1 MNSAKPWRQRGEL
14 DTEIHENLPTFME
27 IGRLLAGKRAGL
39 LKGFANGKCREDST
53 HAGKGLHGAFV
64 THPDVFRPGR
74 QLRLREGVELRRK
87 AICSDKRL
95 SSMDDQLA
103 RLYKAAR
110 AAATNASALETEQKS
125 WLSSRDRC
133 TNTAC
138 LKKTY
143 ADRIAALSGPSTAPA
158 FGSFTGTYKMQNG
171 EALIQQTGERIKF
184 SINATYRQNTGE
196 ITGEVPLMGNS
207 AKYVDQ
213 DADCILLSSSRPASS
228 TSRRTEPAGW
238 VSTCQAPEATSAR
251 ARTRPN
257 SKNDPR
263 CLLTGSR
270 AALRGRRCCS
280 RAGQIRNI
288 AW

>member
-1 MNSAKPWRQRGEL
+1 MANAGRIRLMRARGCTALLSLILMSSAQAASFDCAK
-14 DTEIHENLPTFME
+14 
-27 IGRLLAGKRAGL
+27 A
-39 LKGFANGKCREDST
+39 SS
-53 HAGKGLHGAFV
+53 FV
-64 THPDVFRPGR
+64 
-74 QLRLREGVELRRK
+74 EK

-171 EALIQQTGERIKF
+171 EAPIQQTGERIKF

-207 AKYVDQ
+207 AKFQ
-213 DADCILLSSSRPASS
+213 DADCILSFKFA
-228 TSRRTEPAGW
+228 AGKLDI
-238 VSTCQAPEATSAR
+238 T
-251 ARTRPN
+251 
-257 SKNDPR
+257 
-263 CLLTGSR
+263 
-270 AALRGRRCCS
+270 
-280 RAGQIRNI
+280 
-288 AW
+288 

>member
-1 MNSAKPWRQRGEL
+1 MRARGCTALLSLILMSSAQAASFDCAK
-14 DTEIHENLPTFME
+14 
-27 IGRLLAGKRAGL
+27 A
-39 LKGFANGKCREDST
+39 SS
-53 HAGKGLHGAFV
+53 FV
-64 THPDVFRPGR
+64 
-74 QLRLREGVELRRK
+74 EK

-184 SINATYRQNTGE
+184 SINATYRQNTRE
-196 ITGEVPLMGNS
+196 ITGEGS
-207 AKYVDQ
+207 ADGQQRQICRSGCGLHLVVQ
-213 DADCILLSSSRPASS
+213 
-228 TSRRTEPAGW
+228 
-238 VSTCQAPEATSAR
+238 V
-251 ARTRPN
+251 
-257 SKNDPR
+257 
-263 CLLTGSR
+263 
-270 AALRGRRCCS
+270 RGRQARHH
-280 RAGQIRNI
+280 AGRNLRDGSQRVRRRKLQAHERGGAQIRRMI
-288 AW
+288 LAAY

>member
-1 MNSAKPWRQRGEL
+1 MRARGCTALLSLILMSSAQAASIDCAK
-14 DTEIHENLPTFME
+14 
-27 IGRLLAGKRAGL
+27 A
-39 LKGFANGKCREDST
+39 SS
-53 HAGKGLHGAFV
+53 FV
-64 THPDVFRPGR
+64 
-74 QLRLREGVELRRK
+74 EK

-213 DADCILLSSSRPASS
+213 DPDCTLSFKFA
-228 TSRRTEPAGW
+228 AGKLDITQDGTCGMGLN
-238 VSTCQAPEATSAR
+238 VSGAGSDKRTSAE
-251 ARTRPN
+251 AP
-257 SKNDPR
+257 KFEE
-263 CLLTGSR
+263 
-270 AALRGRRCCS
+270 
-280 RAGQIRNI
+280 
-288 AW
+288 

>member
-1 MNSAKPWRQRGEL
+1 MRARGCTALLSLILMSSAQAASFDCAK
-14 DTEIHENLPTFME
+14 
-27 IGRLLAGKRAGL
+27 A
-39 LKGFANGKCREDST
+39 SS
-53 HAGKGLHGAFV
+53 FV
-64 THPDVFRPGR
+64 
-74 QLRLREGVELRRK
+74 EK

-110 AAATNASALETEQKS
+110 AAATNTSALETEQKS

-213 DADCILLSSSRPASS
+213 
-228 TSRRTEPAGW
+228 E
-238 VSTCQAPEATSAR
+238 V
-251 ARTRPN
+251 
-257 SKNDPR
+257 
-263 CLLTGSR
+263 
-270 AALRGRRCCS
+270 RGRQARHH
-280 RAGQIRNI
+280 AGRNLRDGSQRVRRRKLQAHERGGAQIRRMI
-288 AW
+288 LAAY